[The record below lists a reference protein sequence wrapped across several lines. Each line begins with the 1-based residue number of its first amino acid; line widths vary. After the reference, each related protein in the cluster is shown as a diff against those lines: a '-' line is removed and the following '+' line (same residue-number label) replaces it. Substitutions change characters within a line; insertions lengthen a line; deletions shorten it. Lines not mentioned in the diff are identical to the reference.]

1 MNRISIILLL
11 FLLHLQAYPETKK
24 PIEIV
29 ADNMEWN
36 KQVGEAIAIGNAI
49 AIQGQTTIKANKIIA
64 VLSKDNSQQI
74 TELKANGNVEF
85 SKDNQLATGDKA
97 TYYINQDK
105 VIITGSVELI
115 KDGNIIKGEKLVI
128 DFLSGLSKMNSSGT
142 NQKVK
147 MKYITE

>member
-1 MNRISIILLL
+1 MNRINIIFLL
-11 FLLHLQAYPETKK
+11 FLLHLQAYPENKK

-36 KQVGEAIAIGNAI
+36 KQIGEAIAMGNAI

-74 TELKANGNVEF
+74 TELKASGNVEF
-85 SKDNQLATGDKA
+85 SKDKQSATGDKA
-97 TYYINQDK
+97 TYYINQEK
-105 VIITGSVELI
+105 VIITGKVELK

-128 DFLSGLSKMNSSGT
+128 DFLSGLSKMKSSGT

-147 MKYITE
+147 MKYSTE